1 MNVSYQ
7 LWFAVRYVHVASVAL
22 LAGGAAVLCA
32 SCVAPRTRGA
42 ADAVLVA
49 ALPYEWLFWSL
60 AGVTVLT
67 GVSNLGVKG
76 DGLMGP
82 ATVWGKALTTKLSA
96 ALVLMALSL
105 LRTDFVIRCSALR
118 HADLPSRARAVLGWM
133 YGVTVAILLGA
144 LWIGLGLAH
153 GRY

>member
-1 MNVSYQ
+1 MDVSYQ

-32 SCVAPRTRGA
+32 ASVAARTRGA
-42 ADAVLVA
+42 ADALLVA
-49 ALPYEWLFWSL
+49 ALPYEWLFWTV
-60 AGVTVLT
+60 AGITVLT
-67 GVSNLGVKG
+67 GVSNLGLKG

-82 ATVWGKALTTKLSA
+82 STTWGRALTIKLSA

-105 LRTDFVIRCSALR
+105 LRSDFVIRCGALR
-118 HADLPSRARAVLGWM
+118 GSGMPSRVRSVFAWM
-133 YGVTVAILLGA
+133 YGVTLAILLIA